1 MLAKENYNEV
11 RELQDAKII
20 LRDVIEK
27 LPEEYRELV
36 KLYYYNDMDQKDIA
50 EMKNLSKMQI
60 SRKFKKA
67 FSLLYKMIADNVEEN
82 SNGI

>member
-1 MLAKENYNEV
+1 
-11 RELQDAKII
+11 
-20 LRDVIEK
+20 
-27 LPEEYRELV
+27 
-36 KLYYYNDMDQKDIA
+36 MDQKDIA